1 MIKLPYNILFNNNY
15 RKLYKS
21 GDHINWAGGNLN
33 EWGDALRDRS
43 EKILRVRDSFP
54 AFLKELRADG
64 LTHQDILEVLEMM
77 KRR

>member
-1 MIKLPYNILFNNNY
+1 M
-15 RKLYKS
+15 
-21 GDHINWAGGNLN
+21 NWAGGNLMD
-33 EWGDALRDRS
+33 WSSRLKISS
-43 EKILRVRDSFP
+43 EKLLRVRDSFP